1 METALTPALE
11 WLEARRWSMAM
22 TFLVVG
28 IIFVLSHTPISFLI
42 VRGYRRFRGARVV
55 TCPETGKSVAVEVK
69 AAKAAWNATFS
80 EPELRLES
88 CSRWP
93 DRQDCAQEC
102 VAQIEEAPDGCL
114 VRERLAEWYADAC
127 CALCGRAIGEI
138 HWIDRKPGLL
148 TPDSKTIDWSEI
160 VPEELPTILTTHK
173 PICWNC
179 HVAESFLR
187 RYPDRVVKNPRKP
200 VSPESKSA

>member
-1 METALTPALE
+1 
-11 WLEARRWSMAM
+11 MAT

-28 IIFVLSHTPISFLI
+28 IVFVLSLIPLAFLI
-42 VRGYRRFRGARVV
+42 IRRYGRFRGARVV

-69 AAKAAWNATFS
+69 AAKAALSATFN
-80 EPELRLES
+80 EPELRLSS

-93 DRQDCAQEC
+93 ERQDCGQEC

-114 VRERLAEWYADAC
+114 VRERLAEWYADAR

-148 TPDSKTIDWSEI
+148 TPDSTTIDWSEI
-160 VPEELPTILTTHK
+160 VPEELSTILTTHK

-187 RYPDRVVKNPRKP
+187 RYPDRVVKDPRKP
-200 VSPESKSA
+200 ASLESESSSNPAP

>member
-1 METALTPALE
+1 
-11 WLEARRWSMAM
+11 MAT

-28 IIFVLSHTPISFLI
+28 IIFVLSLIPLAFLVI
-42 VRGYRRFRGARVV
+42 RGYRRFRGARVV
-55 TCPETGKSVAVEVK
+55 TCPETGQSVAVEVK
-69 AAKAAWNATFS
+69 AAKAALSAAFS
-80 EPELRLES
+80 EPELRLSS

-93 DRQDCAQEC
+93 DRQDCGQEC

-114 VRERLAEWYADAC
+114 VRERLAEWYADAR

-187 RYPDRVVKNPRKP
+187 RYPDRVVQDPRKP
-200 VSPESKSA
+200 ASRESESGANTVS